1 MWREHWI
8 SGSARFCDWKGHS
21 GVTGAFKNSVTGPK
35 LRCGD
40 QSPVASLT
48 LVLFGAAIDG
58 GHPIFPPNVTTFF
71 SHRPQESDDLFSYS
85 LVTTPILF
93 ALPSNV
99 VCLVFFLYKLF
110 HSGITPWMVSPPGW
124 CHPLDGVTPW
134 MVSPPRWCHL
144 LDVTGGGIALW
155 HRTAPMRV
163 KLEPTCEKIADNHAR
178 ANFFL
183 RVIKTCL
190 GII

>member
-1 MWREHWI
+1 
-8 SGSARFCDWKGHS
+8 
-21 GVTGAFKNSVTGPK
+21 
-35 LRCGD
+35 
-40 QSPVASLT
+40 VASLT

-124 CHPLDGVTPW
+124 CH
-134 MVSPPRWCHL
+134 L